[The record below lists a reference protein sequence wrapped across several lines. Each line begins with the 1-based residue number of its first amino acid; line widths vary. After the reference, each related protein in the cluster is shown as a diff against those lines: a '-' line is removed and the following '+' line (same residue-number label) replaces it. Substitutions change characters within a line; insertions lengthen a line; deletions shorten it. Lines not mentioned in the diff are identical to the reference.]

1 MAAEV
6 FEKELRVR
14 KIRDGTV
21 IDHITNGM
29 ALKVLKILGICGKE
43 DNIVSIV
50 MHVPSEK
57 IGKKDIVKIEGK
69 ELDPN
74 EVHKIALISPSAT
87 INIVRDYKIVKKE
100 KVKLPE
106 VIEGFPKCVNPNCIT
121 NSGEPIV
128 PRFRVEEQSPLMIRC
143 EYCGRSMGAEEILR
157 NL

>member
-1 MAAEV
+1 MSDEN
-6 FEKELRVR
+6 FERELRVR
-14 KIRDGTV
+14 KIRNGTV

-57 IGKKDIVKIEGK
+57 IGRKDIVKIEGK
-69 ELDPN
+69 ELDPQ
-74 EVHKIALISPSAT
+74 EVDKIALISPSAT
-87 INIVRDYKIVKKE
+87 INIVRDYKIIKKE

-121 NSGEPIV
+121 NSGEPV
-128 PRFRVEEQSPLMIRC
+128 SQRFRVEERAPLLIRC
-143 EYCGRSMGAEEILR
+143 EYCGKLMNSDEILR
-157 NL
+157 YI